1 MSRAIG
7 DDMAM
12 TVGVTCEPGKF
23 KVINEINKNFRY
35 KCKFSGKNRV

>member
-1 MSRAIG
+1 MRVWVKGKDLPGLAMSRAIG

-23 KVINEINKNFRY
+23 KVINEIN
-35 KCKFSGKNRV
+35 